1 MIQQTITWSDLF
13 AGLALALSCFA
24 TGMTLLFNRRQKSL
38 IESQE
43 RLNNM
48 LLLQGERE
56 KLSAARADLAASFM
70 KLGSSKYQLKIFNK
84 GKATARN
91 IRVEL
96 PEGEGVLI
104 ASEIKE
110 KFPLE
115 SLEQHQ
121 SVELIAAPHLGSKL
135 KPIVRLLWSDDAS
148 EHNAKTV
155 YLTL

>member
-1 MIQQTITWSDLF
+1 MMQQAITWSDIF
-13 AGLALALSCFA
+13 AGLAFALSCFA

-48 LLLQGERE
+48 LLQQGERE
-56 KLSAARADLAASFM
+56 KLSTAKADLGASFI
-70 KLGSSKYQLKIFNK
+70 KLGTSKYRLKVFNK

-91 IRVEL
+91 VRIEL

-104 ASEIKE
+104 ASEINE

-121 SVELIAAPHLGSKL
+121 SVELIAAPHMGSKL
-135 KPIVRLLWSDDAS
+135 KHTIRLLWADDTADD
-148 EHNAKTV
+148 NAKTLH
-155 YLTL
+155 LTL